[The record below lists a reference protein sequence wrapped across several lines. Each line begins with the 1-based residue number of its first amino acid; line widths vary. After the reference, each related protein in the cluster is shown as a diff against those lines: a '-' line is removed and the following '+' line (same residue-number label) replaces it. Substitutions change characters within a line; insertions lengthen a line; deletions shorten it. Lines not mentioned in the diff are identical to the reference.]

1 MKTIKITT
9 DEEGRIATIDAPGI
23 IVLIDGDTKV
33 WPKPEPVSND
43 THTIE
48 LTEDQVECVLNSF
61 SAQKLRIKD
70 NVRDAKAR
78 KAMKE
83 VDEWGKTQ
91 ARSDATAKTIRDQA
105 GREDPFR
112 KGEEG

>member
-23 IVLIDGDTKV
+23 IVLIDGAKP
-33 WPKPEPVSND
+33 WPQAESKATD

-48 LTEDQVECVLNSF
+48 LTEGQVECVLNSF

-70 NVRDAKAR
+70 NVRDAKKR